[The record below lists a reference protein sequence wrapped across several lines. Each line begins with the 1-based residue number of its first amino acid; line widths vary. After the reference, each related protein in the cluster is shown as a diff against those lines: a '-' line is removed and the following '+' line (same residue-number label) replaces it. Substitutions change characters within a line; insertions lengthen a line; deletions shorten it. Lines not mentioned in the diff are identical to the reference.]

1 MNGARAEPA
10 SPVLVALPPNR
21 DSRSIAAEGRSPLPG
36 TLVRQPAIVG
46 TDQRLVRRS
55 AYSDLVPGLSS
66 SSATPGGGS
75 RSMPSARP
83 PTALSPGVPSRP
95 APVLSPNSPRG
106 GLLEWLARNRRTWTR
121 SRPEF
126 SLSPFQQTATLLDSS
141 LCLASV
147 NESRSCSSSATT
159 SPGYVSH
166 RARRAASEVRRV
178 LPPGGL

>member
-66 SSATPGGGS
+66 SRATPGGGS
-75 RSMPSARP
+75 WSMPSARP

-95 APVLSPNSPRG
+95 APFHRQTLLGAGSRRRPMSCFRQNATVNGRRGSSKGLKRHSSEIRISIAKLTTTRRRGLATRG
-106 GLLEWLARNRRTWTR
+106 GVSKSTER
-121 SRPEF
+121 SIRF
-126 SLSPFQQTATLLDSS
+126 
-141 LCLASV
+141 
-147 NESRSCSSSATT
+147 
-159 SPGYVSH
+159 G
-166 RARRAASEVRRV
+166 
-178 LPPGGL
+178 